1 MIKFHK
7 VSGKP
12 AKVESGDENIWF
24 SYPNGIYVADNQGN
38 PRLISPGK
46 MIGDAVPVGV
56 PNEPG
61 LFYYNTSNK
70 KNYISTAEKWVEIG
84 TGSIPG
90 TGGGSN
96 IAGNVLIN
104 DTANNYTSVDV
115 EGALAEIA
123 EKFPWY
129 FGRMQLKD
137 FNGDVNT
144 LLKSTENYITTSA
157 ANRPNGKTGWLIQ
170 RKASNNNTYGFVI
183 GDDGTAQTR
192 VNDRFTPLAAQSD
205 LAKLQNTVDSSL
217 GELKVNVGK
226 GLASDGKTLANGQT
240 ISLAQDILDKIDAA
254 GAGANFVKKAG
265 DTMTGSLVMKA
276 GSGRVSQVQFS
287 STGSANNV
295 AILDD
300 PRGTSKNSPYGG
312 REGGSRFRI
321 ANVKRNFDIMSAYS
335 DGSVDI
341 HANGPRAVFGNAGT
355 NGRTTILN
363 NNNNGKTSV
372 DIVAP
377 FSDVPLFVKGKNGQ
391 LHYKVNGGM
400 NSLLSGN
407 SSSGR
412 KNLRI
417 AGMGS
422 NSELATL
429 YFEAWNTR
437 AKGKIHSGSAINVGF
452 NHETSKGTGD
462 GDVCLRIFPRKAG
475 LNGEKNALRNYAVLY
490 YEQYSQTLVV
500 DSFKGNANFTR
511 NERNNFVRLSSDGFI
526 TRSSVKYKNPIKKFE
541 EDALSKVKEV
551 TPELYAYKNDPK
563 QSTQLGFIIE
573 HGLPQEVVEMEGRG
587 VNAYALTAYLWRATQ
602 QLSQEVDSLKEE
614 LENLRNS

>member
-46 MIGDAVPVGV
+46 MVGDAVPVGV

-129 FGRMQLKD
+129 FGKMQLKD
-137 FNGDVNT
+137 YNGDVNA
-144 LLKSTENYITTSA
+144 LLNSTENYLTTKA
-157 ANRPNGKTGWLIQ
+157 TNLPNSKTGWLIQ
-170 RKASNNNTYGFVI
+170 RKASNNNTYGLII
-183 GDDGTAQTR
+183 GEDGSAQTR
-192 VNDRFTPLAAQSD
+192 INNKFTPLALQTD
-205 LAKLQNTVDSSL
+205 LTNLKQLVDNNL
-217 GELKVNVGK
+217 DKLKVNVGE
-226 GLASDGKTLANGQT
+226 GLQTDDKTLVQGQVV
-240 ISLAQDILDKIDAA
+240 SLSPDILNKLEAA
-254 GAGANFVKKAG
+254 GKGADFVRKTG
-265 DTMTGSLVMKA
+265 DTMTGKLLMKA
-276 GSGRVSQVQFS
+276 GTGQVSQIQFS
-287 STGSANNV
+287 SVSSGNNI
-295 AILDD
+295 AFLDD
-300 PRGTSKNSPYGG
+300 PRGSSWNSSYGG
-312 REGGSRFRI
+312 REGGSRFRV
-321 ANVKRNFDIMSAYS
+321 ADINKNYDVLSIYS
-335 DGSVDI
+335 DGSVDM
-341 HANGPRAVFGNAGT
+341 HANGPRASFGNT
-355 NGRTTILN
+355 SKSGRTTIFNHN
-363 NNNNGKTSV
+363 NSGSTSV
-372 DIVAP
+372 DIITP
-377 FSDVPLFVKGKNGQ
+377 YSDIPLFIKGKSGQ
-391 LHYKVNGGM
+391 LHYRVNGGM
-400 NSLLSGN
+400 NSILSGN
-407 SSSGR
+407 SSSQR

-475 LNGEKNALRNYAVLY
+475 LNGETNALRNYAVLY

-500 DSFKGNANFTR
+500 DSFKGNANFTS
-511 NERNNFVRLSSDGFI
+511 NERNNFVRLSSDGFV

-541 EDALSKVKEV
+541 EDALSKVKEI

-614 LENLRNS
+614 LKILKNN